1 MVSNIS
7 ASDTPHP
14 QTFELQLSEDVEMDH
29 QQMLDLFEALQ
40 SDIEGFDDMLLEIV
54 RNMKTEEHEQLSDT
68 VTAYVNEQNPQ

>member
-14 QTFELQLSEDVEMDH
+14 QTFELQLPEDVEMDH

-40 SDIEGFDDMLLEIV
+40 SNIEGFDDMLLEIV